1 MKGETT
7 IALVKEL
14 ENINSVSSRNS
25 YIGSWCEFIFSIVW
39 LASLYKFSFEKI
51 PDKGLSWLLWFPT
64 LMFLIALILFFH
76 SIYLIIR
83 HITNKKF
90 AVIIEALLES
100 NKND

>member
-14 ENINSVSSRNS
+14 ESIKSIRSRNT
-25 YIGSWCEFIFSIVW
+25 YLGAWCEFIYSIVW

-51 PDKGLSWLLWFPT
+51 PDKGLSWLHWFPT
-64 LMFLIALILFFH
+64 LMFLIALILFFQ

-90 AVIIEALLES
+90 AVILEALLEF
-100 NKND
+100 NKNV